1 MIKKTKIKLGD
12 NFQRE
17 TNRMHLK
24 RFFPFL
30 KKEYRQLNKTDLK
43 SEKVL
48 KELFGDKEDDLNK
61 LKVVYEYQSI

>member
-24 RFFPFL
+24 RFFQKI

>member
-1 MIKKTKIKLGD
+1 MMKKTKIKLGD

-30 KKEYRQLNKTDLK
+30 KKEYRIINKADTK

-48 KELFGDKEDDLNK
+48 KELFGDKEADLNK
-61 LKVVYEYQSI
+61 LKAVHEYQSI

>member
-24 RFFPFL
+24 RFFLFL